1 MQHDRNDTAG
11 RSAGRRVFRAGKL
24 ILREKWNERDQ
35 DRIWSGEWLR
45 LDAWLDSSLYEFYTA
60 LRNLYSDYSSFFGRF
75 HVTGYKKVLA
85 ELFSE
90 GATLVTAG
98 FGLMLALALPA
109 FELTDK
115 DWRSAGEYSVT
126 FLDRYGNEIGKRGD
140 FRDESVPLEE
150 IPDVMVKAA
159 LATEDRRFYEHF
171 GIDIIGLTRAIAA
184 NLQGGG
190 GLQGG
195 SSITQQLA
203 KNLFL
208 TPEQTLERKI
218 KEAFLSFWL
227 EARLTKDEILK
238 LYFDRAY
245 MGGGAFGVE
254 AASQFYFGKS
264 VRDINL
270 SEAAMLAG
278 LFKAPS
284 KYAPHRNLAASRLRA
299 NEVLDNMVEAG
310 FLTEGQVHGARLN
323 PARIIQREDTD
334 IPNYFLDWAFE
345 ETKRLVEGGED
356 YVLTVQTTV
365 DMNLQKAADQAVTTI
380 LRQYGRSKNVRQAA
394 MVAMEHDGAV
404 RVIVG
409 GRDYDLKDGGQFNR
423 ATKSLRQPGSS
434 FKPYVYITA
443 LENGYTPNSRV
454 VDSPVSCRNGSRYWS
469 PRNYNGRYRGSMP
482 MWYAV
487 AKSINTVPVKLSLSI
502 GRDKVLA
509 NLKKLGLG
517 HIRKSCSMALGDQG
531 VTILQHTAAYA
542 VFANGGMEVKPYG
555 ILEIR
560 NNAGTLIYS
569 RERDEPPPK
578 RLFKRKHAEQM
589 NYMLGQVT
597 TQGTARRAQ
606 LDFTTTA
613 GKTGTTSGYKDAWF
627 LGYTGQ
633 YVAGVWYGND
643 NFTPTGRVTGGS
655 LPAMT
660 WHAFMTYAHASMNI
674 PQIPGLPLHKRQIE
688 EMQRIAQARALNK
701 SLGHFVSADARS
713 MSKQSRKVLR
723 GIAKILRS
731 APPIP
736 AGRGTKDRAA
746 LGTREAPS
754 PRTIR
759 R

>member
-1 MQHDRNDTAG
+1 M
-11 RSAGRRVFRAGKL
+11 
-24 ILREKWNERDQ
+24 REEWEEKDQ

-45 LDAWLDSSLYEFYTA
+45 LDAWLDSSLYEFYTRV
-60 LRNLYSDYSSFFGRF
+60 RNWYSDYSSFFGRF
-75 HVTGYKKVLA
+75 HVTGYKKGLA
-85 ELFSE
+85 EVFSE
-90 GATLVTAG
+90 GVTVAAAG
-98 FGLMLALALPA
+98 CGLMLALALPA

-150 IPDVMVKAA
+150 IPDVMVKSA

-171 GIDIIGLTRAIAA
+171 GIDIIGLFRAIAA
-184 NLQGGG
+184 NLQGTS

-284 KYAPHRNLAASRLRA
+284 KYAPHKNLSASRARA
-299 NEVLDNMVEAG
+299 NEVLDNMVEAK

-323 PARIIQREDTD
+323 PARIIQRDDTD

-345 ETKRLVEGGED
+345 ETKRLAEGGED

-380 LRQYGRSKNVRQAA
+380 LRQYSRSKNVRQAA

-443 LENGYTPNSRV
+443 LENGYKPSSRV
-454 VDSPVSCRNGSRYWS
+454 VDAPVSCRNGARYWS
-469 PRNYNGRYRGSMP
+469 PKNYNGRYRGRMQ

-487 AKSINTVPVKLSLSI
+487 AKSINTIPVKLSLSI
-502 GRDKVLA
+502 GREKVLA
-509 NLKKLGLG
+509 NLKKLGLD

-531 VTILQHTAAYA
+531 VTPLQHTAGYA

-555 ILEIR
+555 VLEIR
-560 NNAGTLIYS
+560 NKAGTLIYS

-578 RLFKRKHAEQM
+578 RLFKREHAEQM

-627 LGYTGQ
+627 LGYTGR

-643 NFTPTGRVTGGS
+643 NFTPTRRVTGGS

-660 WHAFMTYAHASMNI
+660 WQIFMTYAHASMNI
-674 PQIPGLPLHKRQIE
+674 PQIPGLPLHERQVE

-701 SLGHFVSADARS
+701 SLGQFVSADARS
-713 MSKQSRKVLR
+713 MSKQTRKVLK
-723 GIAKILRS
+723 GIAKLLRE
-731 APPIP
+731 APPI
-736 AGRGTKDRAA
+736 GTSKKSGDRAT
-746 LGTREAPS
+746 LDTGVVSR
-754 PRTIR
+754 
-759 R
+759 